1 MKKSIFALSALL
13 SFFFTFSVNAQES
26 LLWEIKSPKNGV
38 KSYLFGTYHLVGSTY
53 LESHTKVQNAY
64 KGAKTVVVE
73 MVLDS
78 TKLMQFAQAGMMTT
92 SLTTLV
98 DSTDYHLI
106 KSNIEPIMGMDMT
119 FLNMLKPVSLSAMYA
134 VHLAEKNAPVD
145 FKYEGMPIDLY
156 FAVDGKKKAKEIVA
170 LEDMMEQARILY
182 DSDPVEKQ
190 AEDLVNMLR
199 DTAEAMDVTAQL
211 IEAYQKE
218 DLDAMAELG
227 REWSAE
233 YGDMT
238 ALLDDRNLNWMPTLK
253 NVFNKGN
260 AFVAVGALHL
270 PGDAGLLSLLREAGY
285 SVKPVK
291 N

>member
-1 MKKSIFALSALL
+1 MKKLIFALSALF
-13 SFFFTFSVNAQES
+13 SFFFTDAVHAQES
-26 LLWEIKSPKNGV
+26 LLWEIKSPKSNV
-38 KSYLFGTYHLVGSTY
+38 KSYLFGTYHLVGASY
-53 LESHTKVQNAY
+53 LESHLKVQNAY

-78 TKLMQFAQAGMMTT
+78 TKLMQFAQAGIMPT

-98 DSTDYHLI
+98 DSADYYLI
-106 KSNIEPIMGMDMT
+106 KSSFESLMGMDMT
-119 FLNMLKPVSLSAMYA
+119 FLNMLKPASLSAIYA
-134 VHLAEKNAPVD
+134 ISLAEKSTPVD
-145 FKYEGMPIDLY
+145 FKYEGMPIDQY

-199 DTAEAMDVTAQL
+199 DTAEAMDVTAQI
-211 IEAYQKE
+211 IEAYIKE
-218 DLDAMAELG
+218 DLDAMSELG
-227 REWSAE
+227 REWSEE
-233 YGDMT
+233 YGEMT
-238 ALLDDRNLNWMPTLK
+238 ALLDDRNVKWMPTLK

-270 PGDAGLLSLLREAGY
+270 PGDAGLLALLREAGY
-285 SVKPVK
+285 KVTPVTQ
-291 N
+291 